1 MEEKIFLARVAEQA
15 EKFDD
20 MVGFLNQA
28 INAKNGEDFTIDER
42 NLLSVGFKNQIGANR
57 GAIRT
62 IGAIEQNPKYQKFG
76 DALKTYKTQ
85 IEQSL
90 YDQCMSIVSMVK
102 NNCISLAKDDES
114 KAFFQK
120 MIGDYYRYVAESA
133 AEDKVAQVRDGA
145 LEGYGA
151 ASDHAQSLNACNPIR
166 LGLALNYSV
175 FQYEVMNDHKK
186 ACELGE
192 SALTEALEKI
202 DDVDEET
209 FRDAK
214 SIIELLKENLS
225 LWKEEEG
232 DNAVED
238 LWVPYDQLP
247 AGWESGLYV
256 NLIYWNEFV
265 HFEIL
270 IMFNQENL
278 KNYDIK

>member
-1 MEEKIFLARVAEQA
+1 M
-15 EKFDD
+15 
-20 MVGFLNQA
+20 G
-28 INAKNGEDFTIDER
+28 
-42 NLLSVGFKNQIGANR
+42 NQIGANR

-85 IEQSL
+85 IEKNL
-90 YDQCMSIVSMVK
+90 YDQCMSIVQMVQQK
-102 NNCISLAKDDES
+102 CLGLAKDDES

-133 AEDKVAQVRDGA
+133 AEDKIQGVRDGA
-145 LEGYGA
+145 LKGYEA
-151 ASDHAQSLNACNPIR
+151 AQQHAKDLNACNPIR

-238 LWVPYDQLP
+238 L
-247 AGWESGLYV
+247 
-256 NLIYWNEFV
+256 
-265 HFEIL
+265 
-270 IMFNQENL
+270 
-278 KNYDIK
+278 